1 MKQIFTP
8 LAAYI
13 GATLPYC
20 AAIAVIYGGYHLIEE
35 NNQQRTS
42 SLIAEVASP
51 NQIAARNVSRPI
63 TAATPTN
70 EPISNNH
77 VSINVRTPQEILAE
91 INKLEDLAGGNQ

>member
-42 SLIAEVASP
+42 SLIAEV
-51 NQIAARNVSRPI
+51 QIAARNVSRPI

-77 VSINVRTPQEILAE
+77 VFRTPQEILADIE
-91 INKLEDLAGGNQ
+91 KLQDLAGGNQ

>member
-8 LAAYI
+8 LATHL
-13 GATLPYC
+13 GAALPYC
-20 AAIAVIYGGYHLIEE
+20 AAIAVIYCGYHLIEE

-42 SLIAEVASP
+42 SLIVEVASP
-51 NQIAARNVSRPI
+51 NQIAERNISRPI

-77 VSINVRTPQEILAE
+77 VSTNVRTPQEILAD

>member
-77 VSINVRTPQEILAE
+77 VSRTPQEILAD
-91 INKLEDLAGGNQ
+91 IKKLEDLAGGNQ